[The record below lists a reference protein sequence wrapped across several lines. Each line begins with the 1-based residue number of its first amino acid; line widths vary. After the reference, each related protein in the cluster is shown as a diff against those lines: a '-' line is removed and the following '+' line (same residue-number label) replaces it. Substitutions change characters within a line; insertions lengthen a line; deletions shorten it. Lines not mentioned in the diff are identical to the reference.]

1 MYTYSLLY
9 QVCKASV
16 SVIFQHKRAI
26 PSTDLPPVPP
36 SCHGGHV
43 NTINALTW
51 SRSLTRC
58 LALHVCVLND
68 LLLTLPLSL
77 LPNCVCACV
86 CVCCCLTQGTTVE
99 NICSELRYLP
109 DTRSLAQDHALVLL
123 CDLSHSTSD
132 AVEVAIV
139 SGPAHSA
146 PLITLPSDVCGC
158 ELIGH
163 SHSGLESISFEDKT
177 YNFLLTP
184 TVSFMYCCCNPLYC
198 LSNSVSSI
206 I

>member
-58 LALHVCVLND
+58 LALHVYVLND

-86 CVCCCLTQGTTVE
+86 CVLLFNPGHHGGE
-99 NICSELRYLP
+99 HLLRAALP
-109 DTRSLAQDHALVLL
+109 ARHP
-123 CDLSHSTSD
+123 
-132 AVEVAIV
+132 V
-139 SGPAHSA
+139 SGPGPCPGPALWPV
-146 PLITLPSDVCGC
+146 PLHQRRRGGGHREWPS
-158 ELIGH
+158 
-163 SHSGLESISFEDKT
+163 SFCST
-177 YNFLLTP
+177 YNASFGCLWLWTNRTFTQRSRINIIWRQNLQFPLNAHRFIHVLL
-184 TVSFMYCCCNPLYC
+184 L
-198 LSNSVSSI
+198 
-206 I
+206 